1 MTASASRQVRRR
13 ADRKARK
20 ILKPA
25 LMTGLL
31 GLAVVCSAVL
41 VRHAAAQAPAAGAQK
56 QEPVLLVA
64 DSVTFDEE
72 TGIVTA
78 TGNVELSQDARTV
91 RADTITYNQKT
102 KVVTASGNIRLVEPT
117 GEILFADY
125 AELTDDLRDAFVS
138 NIRLLMTDDGRMAGT
153 EGERRGGRMT
163 RINRAVYSPC
173 ELCKEDPTRAPLW
186 QIRAVRVVHDN
197 EAKEVRYRDAVL
209 ELFGLPVAYTPYLS
223 HPDPTVERRTG
234 MLAPVTGRSSDLGMF
249 LRTYTYI
256 DIAPEQDAT
265 IEVTKFGRESLLL
278 GGEYRRRFEKG
289 NLLLSGSVTRGD
301 LTDANDN
308 FKRKDWRGHIAGR
321 GLFDIDDTWRWG
333 FEGQRASDY
342 TYLRRYFDFRDQDI
356 LTSKAF
362 VEGFRGRNYAA
373 VTAYSFQDLRYN
385 NTTQEPLV
393 LPEGVYSAYGEPG
406 GLLGGR
412 WSLDAGVLSIIR
424 PDGPSTRRFSV
435 APGWRRDIV
444 SSLGFVTTLNTSVLM
459 AGYQTNDYDRP
470 DRPGTTR
477 EANNRFR
484 FFPEADITVRY
495 PFVRYGESSS
505 QLIEPIGQ
513 FRAAPHVSNNLEV
526 PNEDSVDVEFD
537 ETNLFTPSRYTG
549 IDRLEGGL
557 RATYGLRAAT
567 WFNSGPYASLFLGQS
582 YRFSDGTD
590 YPYGSG
596 LETKSSDYVGRV
608 ELVPGSWFDVNYA
621 FRLDHDTLE
630 PRRHALTAS
639 TGYGGFRI
647 YTNYTY
653 LDQFTDPYTRSQSEI
668 EQATFG
674 ASLRL
679 GQYWSAS
686 LAHVQAYNPEPGPRT
701 SIGVLTYQDE
711 CFTFDTVL
719 RRDFTDAPGDVD
731 SGTTIYFRL
740 VFKNIGE
747 FKSPTLSGGI
757 FGGRTDQS
765 SSP

>member
-13 ADRKARK
+13 ADRQARK
-20 ILKPA
+20 ILKPV
-25 LMTGLL
+25 LLSGLL

-41 VRHAAAQAPAAGAQK
+41 VRHASAQAPAAGAQN

-64 DSVTFDEE
+64 DTVTFDEE

-78 TGNVELSQDARTV
+78 TGNVELSQGPRTV

-125 AELTDDLRDAFVS
+125 AELTDDMAEAFVT
-138 NIRLLMTDDGRMAGT
+138 NVRMLMTDNSRMAGT

-163 RINRAVYSPC
+163 RVNRAVYSPC
-173 ELCKEDPTRAPLW
+173 ELCKDDPSRAPLW

-197 EAKEVRYRDAVL
+197 EAKEIRYRDAVL

-223 HPDPTVERRTG
+223 HPDPTVDRRTG
-234 MLAPVTGRSSDLGMF
+234 MLAPVFGRSSDLGMF

-265 IEVTKFGRESLLL
+265 VEVTKFGSESLLL

-289 NLLLSGSVTRGD
+289 NLLLSGSITRGD
-301 LTDANDN
+301 LTDAAGD

-321 GLFDIDDTWRWG
+321 GLFEIDDTWRWG
-333 FEGQRASDY
+333 FEGQRASEY
-342 TYLRRYFDFRDQDI
+342 TYLKRYFNYRDQDV

-362 VEGFRGRNYAA
+362 VEGFRGRNYAG

-406 GLLGGR
+406 GVFGGR
-412 WSLDAGVLSIIR
+412 WSLDAGVLSILR
-424 PDGPSTRRFSV
+424 PDGPSSRRFSV
-435 APGWRRDIV
+435 APGWRREMV
-444 SSLGFVTTLNTSVLM
+444 SDLGFITTLNTSVLM

-470 DRPGTTR
+470 DIAGTTR

-484 FFPEADITVRY
+484 FFPSADITVRY

-513 FRAAPHVSNNLEV
+513 FRVAPQVSNNLEV
-526 PNEDSVDVEFD
+526 PNEDSLDVEFD
-537 ETNLFTPSRYTG
+537 ETNLFMPSRYTG
-549 IDRLEGGL
+549 IDRLEGGM
-557 RATYGLRAAT
+557 RATYGVRAAT
-567 WFNSGPYASLFLGQS
+567 WFNSGPRASVFLGQS
-582 YRFSDGTD
+582 YRITESTD
-590 YPYGSG
+590 YAYGSG
-596 LETKSSDYVGRV
+596 LENQQSDYVGRV
-608 ELVPGSWFDVNYA
+608 ELVPGSWFDANYS
-621 FRLDHDTLE
+621 FRLDQGTLE
-630 PRRHALTAS
+630 PRRHALSAS
-639 TGYGGFRI
+639 TGYGGFRM

-653 LDQFTDPYTRSQSEI
+653 LDQFNDPYTRSQSEI

-679 GQYWSAS
+679 GQFWSAS
-686 LAHVQAYNPEPGPRT
+686 VAHVQAYTPEPGPRV
-701 SIGVLTYQDE
+701 SLGVLTYQDE

-719 RRDFTDAPGDVD
+719 RRDFTDSPGETGD
-731 SGTTIYFRL
+731 GTTLYFRL

-747 FKSPTLSGGI
+747 FKSPTLSGGL
-757 FGGRTDQS
+757 FGGRTDQTS
-765 SSP
+765 TQ